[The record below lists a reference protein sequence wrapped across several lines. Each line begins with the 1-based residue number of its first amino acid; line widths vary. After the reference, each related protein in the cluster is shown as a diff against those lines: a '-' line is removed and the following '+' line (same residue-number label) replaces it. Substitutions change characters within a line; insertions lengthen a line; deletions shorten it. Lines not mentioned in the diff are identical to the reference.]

1 MDQRTSLAKA
11 SFFYNRGLKMLEN
24 KYFTVQ
30 QLVKKGLGSK
40 AKIHRL
46 ISSGKLRSFKLGR
59 SRKIAESAVEEY
71 LNANQK

>member
-1 MDQRTSLAKA
+1 
-11 SFFYNRGLKMLEN
+11 MLEN

-30 QLVKKGLGSK
+30 QLVEKGLGSK
-40 AKIHRL
+40 ATIHRL